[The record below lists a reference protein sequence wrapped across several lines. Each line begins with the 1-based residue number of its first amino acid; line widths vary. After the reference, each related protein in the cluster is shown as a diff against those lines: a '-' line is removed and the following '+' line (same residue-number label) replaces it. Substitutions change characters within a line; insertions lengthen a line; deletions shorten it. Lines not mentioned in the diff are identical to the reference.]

1 MEFAGERANKLYG
14 LDRVSTLRFS
24 HENPSIIKVYDEYL
38 EHPLSHR
45 AHELLHTDHT
55 AWDMPM
61 APIMDQE
68 EEEDN
73 YS

>member
-1 MEFAGERANKLYG
+1 
-14 LDRVSTLRFS
+14 LRFS